1 MDDKHDEVDG
11 GVVSEGEHGRYPRA
25 ASLDK
30 IVDFCA
36 EEFGKKCVYLICFQ
50 YDWHCFFRY
59 LSLFSLHNRQ
69 CFDGSPEW
77 NYCGCWLSPPSSNTV
92 AHIGPIRETCHYIV
106 MELLN
111 IGVH

>member
-50 YDWHCFFRY
+50 YD
-59 LSLFSLHNRQ
+59 
-69 CFDGSPEW
+69 
-77 NYCGCWLSPPSSNTV
+77 
-92 AHIGPIRETCHYIV
+92 
-106 MELLN
+106 
-111 IGVH
+111 